1 MLQHAEQVA
10 NVIKSALQILIH
22 VLQIISFIVG
32 FIYKDMHL
40 TLWVGLGGTL
50 FTALAVVP
58 PWPFYNKNPEKWL
71 RSTTQTGGSEVVV
84 DGVRVA

>member
-1 MLQHAEQVA
+1 
-10 NVIKSALQILIH
+10 
-22 VLQIISFIVG
+22 
-32 FIYKDMHL
+32 MHL

-71 RSTTQTGGSEVVV
+71 RSPSQAGGSEVVV

>member
-1 MLQHAEQVA
+1 M
-10 NVIKSALQILIH
+10 H
-22 VLQIISFIVG
+22 V
-32 FIYKDMHL
+32 

-71 RSTTQTGGSEVVV
+71 CAGTQSGGPEVVV